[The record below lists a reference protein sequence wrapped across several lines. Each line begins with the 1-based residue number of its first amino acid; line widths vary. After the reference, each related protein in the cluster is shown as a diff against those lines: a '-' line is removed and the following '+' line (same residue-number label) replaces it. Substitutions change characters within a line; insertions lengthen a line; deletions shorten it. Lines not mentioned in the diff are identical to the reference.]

1 MVSGDHLLAFPEGSW
16 AGHRLGKAGST
27 FVMSTERAVRT
38 VVIQDRS
45 RLYRESLQLLL
56 PSVSSLEVVQVVVD
70 GDALAEECR
79 STRPDA
85 VLFEAAAVPWSP
97 ADLVPRLRRTD
108 DQPVLVGTFPPDH
121 RRAQLADRV
130 PCVPRSASSDVMVRA
145 LRGGGTGVGLEP
157 TVPSNRAP
165 AVSDRLTPR
174 EFQILALIG
183 GGFTTAQ
190 MAARLGISAKTIE
203 SRRQTLFSKLG
214 VQNQSHAIAVAMRS
228 GLLGMGTGT
237 HGDR

>member
-1 MVSGDHLLAFPEGSW
+1 
-16 AGHRLGKAGST
+16 
-27 FVMSTERAVRT
+27 VMSTQRAVRT

-56 PSVSSLEVVQVVVD
+56 PSVSSLEVVQVVEA
-70 GDALAEECR
+70 GDALVEACL
-79 STRPDA
+79 STQPDA
-85 VLFEAAAVPWSP
+85 VMFEAAAVPWSP
-97 ADLVPRLRRTD
+97 VGLVPRIRRTEEE
-108 DQPVLVGTFPPDH
+108 PVLVGTYPQDH
-121 RRAQLADRV
+121 RRSQLLERV
-130 PCVPRSASSDVMVRA
+130 SCVPRSASSAVMVRA
-145 LRGGGTGVGLEP
+145 LQGDGSGVDSE
-157 TVPSNRAP
+157 TTMPSNRAT
-165 AVSDRLTPR
+165 AVSDSLTQR
-174 EFQILALIG
+174 EFQILALIS

-228 GLLGMGTGT
+228 GLLGIGTGA

>member
-1 MVSGDHLLAFPEGSW
+1 
-16 AGHRLGKAGST
+16 
-27 FVMSTERAVRT
+27 MSIQRAVRT

-56 PSVSSLEVVQVVVD
+56 PSVSSLEVVQVVAD
-70 GDALAEECR
+70 GDALAEECL
-79 STRPDA
+79 SSRPDA

-97 ADLVPRLRRTD
+97 VELAKRIRRTD
-108 DQPVLVGTFPPDH
+108 DEPVLVGSFPQDH
-121 RRAQLADRV
+121 RRTQLVDRV
-130 PCVPRSASSDVMVRA
+130 SCVPRSASSDVMARA
-145 LRGGGTGVGLEP
+145 LHGGGSGVVSEP
-157 TVPSNRAP
+157 AMPSNRAM
-165 AVSDRLTPR
+165 AVSDSLTQR
-174 EFQILALIG
+174 EFQILALIS

-190 MAARLGISAKTIE
+190 MAARLGISSKTIE

-228 GLLGMGTGT
+228 GLLGIGTGA